1 MVRALKLIEV
11 CSTELWPRSLQRIT
25 NSGITL
31 QGGRSKWFCIP
42 FYTLIILFIEG
53 RVFKLA
59 TGYHVVQPNGIVK
72 KLRASSA
79 EER

>member
-1 MVRALKLIEV
+1 MP
-11 CSTELWPRSLQRIT
+11 WPRLSQNTT
-25 NSGITL
+25 NDGTIL
-31 QGGRSKWFCIP
+31 QGGRFNLFCIP
-42 FYTLIILFIEG
+42 FYLLVILFIEG

-72 KLRASSA
+72 KLHASTA